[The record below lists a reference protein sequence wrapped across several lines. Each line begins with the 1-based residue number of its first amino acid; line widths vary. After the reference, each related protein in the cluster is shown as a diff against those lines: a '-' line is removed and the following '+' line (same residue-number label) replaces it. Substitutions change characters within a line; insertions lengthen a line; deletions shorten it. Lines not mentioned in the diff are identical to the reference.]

1 LGPELPPFFTEDD
14 DLAADLTEAAGR
26 TGDHLWRM
34 PLWRPYEDDL
44 DSTIADIKN
53 SGGPFAGAI
62 NGALFLSKFVPVKD
76 HKPIWAHFDV
86 YCWNP
91 KEKPG
96 RPQGGEVHAVRT
108 IEAMLRKRFG

>member
-1 LGPELPPFFTEDD
+1 
-14 DLAADLTEAAGR
+14 
-26 TGDHLWRM
+26 M

-44 DSTIADIKN
+44 DSPIADMKN

-62 NGALFLSKFVPVKD
+62 NGALFISKFVNVKD

-108 IEAMLRKRFG
+108 IEAMLRKRFA